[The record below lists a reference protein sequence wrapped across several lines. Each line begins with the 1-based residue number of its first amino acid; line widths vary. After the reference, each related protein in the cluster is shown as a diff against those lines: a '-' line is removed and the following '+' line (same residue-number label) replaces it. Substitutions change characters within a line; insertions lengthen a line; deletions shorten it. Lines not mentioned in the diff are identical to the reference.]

1 MSNEALAKMI
11 DDIANKDFNKANDA
25 FNGALNSKLQD
36 VLDQAR
42 TKIAGQ
48 IFDPQVGVEPDE
60 ELVAGEVSNDDLE
73 AAETDNNPDAE
84 AEAAADEVE
93 AEVDEVEEF
102 DLDDEELDDNDTGTE
117 EDTSGDDEEP
127 EETSDED
134 SK

>member
-11 DDIANKDFNKANDA
+11 DNIANKDFNKANDA
-25 FNGALNSKLQD
+25 FSGALNSKLQD

-73 AAETDNNPDAE
+73 DAE

>member
-1 MSNEALAKMI
+1 MSNEAIAKMI
-11 DDIANKDFNKANDA
+11 DNIANKEFAKAGDDFE
-25 FNGALNSKLQD
+25 GLIGSKLND
-36 VLDQAR
+36 TLDQAR
-42 TKIAGQ
+42 TKIASQ

-73 AAETDNNPDAE
+73 AAETDNNSDAE

-102 DLDDEELDDNDTGTE
+102 DLDDEELDDDDTGTE

>member
-25 FNGALNSKLQD
+25 FGEVLGGKIQD

-48 IFDPQVGVEPDE
+48 IFDPEVAIEPDE
-60 ELVAGEVSNDDLE
+60 ELVAGEVSVDDL
-73 AAETDNNPDAE
+73 DAE

-93 AEVDEVEEF
+93 AEIDEIEEF
-102 DLDDEELDDNDTGTE
+102 DLDDEELDDDDTGTE

>member
-11 DDIANKDFNKANDA
+11 DDIANKNFNKANDA
-25 FNGALNSKLQD
+25 FGEVLGSKIQD

-48 IFDPQVGVEPDE
+48 IFDPEVAIEPDE
-60 ELVAGEVSNDDLE
+60 ELVAGEVSVSDL
-73 AAETDNNPDAE
+73 DAE

-102 DLDDEELDDNDTGTE
+102 DLDDEELDDDGTDDE
-117 EDTSGDDEEP
+117 SGDDEDSDSEES
-127 EETSDED
+127 EETPDD
-134 SK
+134 DNR

>member
-48 IFDPQVGVEPDE
+48 IFDPQVGVEPEE
-60 ELVAGEVSNDDLE
+60 ELVAGEVSNDDIE
-73 AAETDNNPDAE
+73 ATETDENPDAE
-84 AEAAADEVE
+84 AAAAADAVE

-102 DLDDEELDDNDTGTE
+102 DLSDEELDDAEDDSEG
-117 EDTSGDDEEP
+117 EDTADDEEAEEAP
-127 EETSDED
+127 EESN
-134 SK
+134 